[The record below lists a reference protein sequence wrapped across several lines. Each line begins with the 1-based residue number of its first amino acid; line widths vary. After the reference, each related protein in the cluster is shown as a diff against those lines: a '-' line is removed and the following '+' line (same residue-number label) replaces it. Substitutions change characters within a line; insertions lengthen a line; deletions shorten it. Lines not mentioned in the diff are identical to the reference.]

1 MLSQN
6 SNSSVNTSGGD
17 NAVIQGLVQK
27 AKAGD
32 KEAFTILYTTYFT
45 PLFRY
50 VLSRTGDRHLSEDI
64 CQTTFLKFY
73 EALPRYELMGTPLS
87 YLFTIGRRLL
97 INDYQKLTPLAYEDT
112 ILDQESTEE
121 DILDEAHTKLLAEK
135 IDEYLPKLSQD
146 EADVIRMYF
155 YAELSHTE
163 IATVLEKE
171 ESYVRQ
177 IKHRALVK
185 LRTLTNLTIQTLLL
199 MRSLLTRVVLSQTKR
214 RFIRYS
220 FTYQRKKF
228 L

>member
-1 MLSQN
+1 MVHFRVSMLSQN

-185 LRTLTNLTIQTLLL
+185 LRTLTQHLHAN
-199 MRSLLTRVVLSQTKR
+199 
-214 RFIRYS
+214 
-220 FTYQRKKF
+220 
-228 L
+228 

>member
-6 SNSSVNTSGGD
+6 TNSSVNTGGGD
-17 NAVIQGLVQK
+17 NDAVQVLVQK

-32 KEAFTILYTTYFT
+32 KEAFTVLYTTYFT

-50 VLSRTGDRHLSEDI
+50 VLSRTGDRHLSLDI

-97 INDYQKLTPLAYEDT
+97 INDKQKFTPDAYENT
-112 ILDQESTEE
+112 ILDQEPTEE
-121 DILDEAHTKLLAEK
+121 DILDEVHTKLLAEK
-135 IDEYLPKLSQD
+135 IDEYLLELSSN

-155 YAELSHTE
+155 YAELSHAE

-171 ESYVRQ
+171 ESSVRQ

-185 LRTLTNLTIQTLLL
+185 LRTLTQHL
-199 MRSLLTRVVLSQTKR
+199 
-214 RFIRYS
+214 YAD
-220 FTYQRKKF
+220 
-228 L
+228 